1 MYTAHKINLDGT
13 LARKEHLNDMREVD
27 EWLWRAY
34 DNGIPTVRV
43 QKDSTKQVA
52 IFTDNGERYIRA

>member
-13 LARKEHLNDMREVD
+13 LTRKEHLNDMREVD